1 MKNIQLY
8 NKISASGIEALDRN
22 KYAIAEDVENPDAIL
37 VRSASLHDL
46 TFGENLK
53 AIARAGAGVNNIPI
67 ERCAEAGIVVFNTP
81 GANANAVK
89 ELTVAAL
96 LMASRDITGGVEW
109 VKSRVGTA
117 DVAKQAEKEKSRFA
131 GRELSGKT
139 LGVIGLGAI
148 GGMVAN
154 TAIHLGMNVIGYD
167 PYITIEAAW
176 SLSRAVVKASGYDEI
191 FEKCDYITVHVPA
204 TKETKGMFCAET
216 FAKMKQGVRI
226 VNLSRAELVNSA
238 DMLAAVQAGKVA
250 SYVTDFADDLLV
262 DADPRIVIIP
272 HLGASTEESEDN
284 CAVMAAKELD
294 EFLTCGNIRN
304 SVNYPNASMPHDG
317 DARICLMH
325 RNIPGMLSAI
335 SAALAELKLNIENML
350 NRSRGDYAYT
360 IIEITGELP
369 HNVKERLA
377 KIENVIRVNLY

>member
-1 MKNIQLY
+1 
-8 NKISASGIEALDRN
+8 
-22 KYAIAEDVENPDAIL
+22 
-37 VRSASLHDL
+37 
-46 TFGENLK
+46 
-53 AIARAGAGVNNIPI
+53 
-67 ERCAEAGIVVFNTP
+67 
-81 GANANAVK
+81 
-89 ELTVAAL
+89 
-96 LMASRDITGGVEW
+96 
-109 VKSRVGTA
+109 
-117 DVAKQAEKEKSRFA
+117 
-131 GRELSGKT
+131 
-139 LGVIGLGAI
+139 
-148 GGMVAN
+148 
-154 TAIHLGMNVIGYD
+154 
-167 PYITIEAAW
+167 
-176 SLSRAVVKASGYDEI
+176 
-191 FEKCDYITVHVPA
+191 
-204 TKETKGMFCAET
+204 
-216 FAKMKQGVRI
+216 
-226 VNLSRAELVNSA
+226 
-238 DMLAAVQAGKVA
+238 MLAAVQAGKVA